1 MTPIMGVIFPSN
13 CLIILEH
20 WRVDM
25 SETKILLGK
34 RIRSL
39 RRIKDLSQEELA
51 EKANMSG
58 KYVGEIERGQ
68 ANITIDILEKI
79 STALNVEISEL
90 FDHQH
95 EIDRQELIPK
105 INSLLEDAD
114 DQNLQTIF
122 RIIKSILK

>member
-1 MTPIMGVIFPSN
+1 
-13 CLIILEH
+13 
-20 WRVDM
+20 M

-34 RIRSL
+34 RIRML
-39 RRIKDLSQEELA
+39 RRINDLSQEQLA
-51 EKANMSG
+51 EKAKMSG

-79 STALNVEISEL
+79 SIALDVELSDLFDFEHEISR
-90 FDHQH
+90 H
-95 EIDRQELIPK
+95 ELIPQ
-105 INSLLEDAD
+105 INSLLQDAD